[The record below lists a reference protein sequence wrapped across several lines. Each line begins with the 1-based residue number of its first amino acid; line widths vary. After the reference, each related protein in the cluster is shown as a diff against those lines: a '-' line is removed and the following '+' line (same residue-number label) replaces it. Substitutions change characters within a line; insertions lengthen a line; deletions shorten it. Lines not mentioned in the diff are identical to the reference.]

1 MGKLRTPDR
10 IDREHSLTDR
20 DLDVL
25 RFIAWSLER
34 NPRGPSLRDIC
45 DEFGFVS
52 VNQAARAVDSLRRA
66 GRLKRGPGG
75 LELVDPEI

>member
-1 MGKLRTPDR
+1 MDKLCTPDR
-10 IDREHSLTDR
+10 INREHSLTDR
-20 DLDVL
+20 DVDVL

-34 NPRGPSLRDIC
+34 NSRGPSLRDIC

-52 VNQAARAVDSLRRA
+52 VSQATRAVDSLRRA

-75 LELVDPEI
+75 LELMDGER